1 VTIIETVLL
10 VDRWEQKL
18 ENLMMESSIRIKI
31 VTDAFLVNLKSTY
44 FCCRTSN
51 QYVSSSFN
59 LYQVLNKHGLLIA
72 IVSGL

>member
-1 VTIIETVLL
+1 MTTIETVLL

-18 ENLMMESSIRIKI
+18 ENLMESSIRIKI

>member
-1 VTIIETVLL
+1 VTTIETVLL

-18 ENLMMESSIRIKI
+18 ENLMESSIRIKI